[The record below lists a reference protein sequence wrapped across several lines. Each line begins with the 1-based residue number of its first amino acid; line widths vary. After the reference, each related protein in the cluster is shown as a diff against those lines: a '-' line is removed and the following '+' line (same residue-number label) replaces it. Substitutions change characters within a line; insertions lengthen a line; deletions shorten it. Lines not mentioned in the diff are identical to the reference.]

1 MHTGAVD
8 TVIFVHGYSV
18 RDLNSFN
25 QLPSLLEADGIA
37 ATSIYLAGFISL
49 DDYLGCED
57 LANALEDR
65 IASLINT
72 HGIDLGKTI
81 LVAHSTGAIVAR
93 RWILD
98 RRATKKAVPSTPTLS
113 HFLSCAGANHG
124 STMAQLGRTEL
135 AYLFRTL
142 TEGQSVG
149 KRVLQDLDYGSEFLH
164 TLNREWL
171 EAWNDAAD
179 PLFADTFCFSMGGTD
194 HSFWQNHLTWQS
206 HESGSDGTVRISGAN
221 LNYRWISVPG
231 ENSEYELETMVQ
243 QAPHLVVELG
253 AEKYSHTSQNA
264 PDTENLVVSA
274 ANAIDN
280 IAHGFNNPASLVS
293 TSTLGIVDGVTTAGQ
308 RPYTALR
315 EAMNVQ
321 TAAAYAAL
329 AQMWDQQT
337 TAWSQTHQDAM
348 NSTVVFTIFDG
359 MGNLVDD
366 TLVILRDTG
375 GTIAGVTASLLDN
388 QPIRNQ
394 TSPGIVSMYLN
405 FPTFEAVHPHSVHI
419 EARTDTPFVAE
430 AIADA
435 PLSSNDDHVIAAN
448 EFTYVDVL
456 LPRDPNAAMAVYR
469 VSDIAPAIV
478 TQQFPP
484 FAPGSVSS
492 RIFVK

>member
-1 MHTGAVD
+1 MHTGKVD

-25 QLPSLLEADGIA
+25 QLPALLEANGIA

-49 DDYLGCED
+49 DDYLGCDD
-57 LANALEDR
+57 LAKALEDR
-65 IASLINT
+65 IASLIGT
-72 HGIDLGKTI
+72 HGVDLGKTI
-81 LVAHSTGAIVAR
+81 LVAHSTGALVAR

-98 RRATKKAVPSTPTLS
+98 RRAMKKAVPTTPTLS

-149 KRVLQDLDYGSEFLH
+149 KRVLEDLDYGSEFLH

-171 EAWNDAAD
+171 EAWNDSDDA
-179 PLFADTFCFSMGGTD
+179 LYADTFCFSMGGTD

-243 QAPHLVVELG
+243 QAPHLIVEL
-253 AEKYSHTSQNA
+253 ANEKYSHTSQNA
-264 PDTENLVVSA
+264 PDTENLVIGA
-274 ANAIDN
+274 ANTLDS
-280 IAHGFNNPASLVS
+280 IAHGFNNPATSLVS
-293 TSTLGIVDGVTTAGQ
+293 ASTLGIVDGVTTPGQ
-308 RPYTALR
+308 RPYKALR
-315 EAMNVQ
+315 EAMNVE
-321 TAAAYAAL
+321 TVADYATL
-329 AQMWDQQT
+329 AQTWDQET
-337 TAWSQTHQDAM
+337 TAWSQTHPDAT

-359 MGNLVDD
+359 MGNVVDD
-366 TLVILRDTG
+366 TLVILRDTD

-405 FPTFEAVHPHSVHI
+405 FPEFENVHPHGVHI

-430 AIADA
+430 AVADA
-435 PLSSNDDHVIAAN
+435 PLSGDDDHVIAAN

-456 LPRDPNAAMAVYR
+456 LPRDPNAAMVVYR
-469 VSDIAPAIV
+469 AADIATPIL

-484 FAPGSVSS
+484 FAPGS
-492 RIFVK
+492 IT